1 MSFILRIFFS
11 GLIAFVPSEDGKEL
25 TVLLLDGVQAHQHV
39 QAGGTEA
46 AMAEHRPVLFARAGG
61 CGGDCPRQNAAV
73 ASFFY
78 PEVDTPAA
86 AESLAHAV
94 SGGAVWT
101 LDGSN
106 LRLGTAKDGVKLAR
120 ATSARAKAL
129 PDTTTE
135 RNDFGWVAQLKAIDP
150 CAGPLKP
157 GLVDGVPPEGLV
169 IARLQLTS
177 GKVSTYSVIQ
187 VDGNVT
193 PIDFRP
199 LSGDAKKPYARA
211 AASWVQAEIRVA
223 GDSIRIDET
232 SFGGAARRSM
242 TLKPSNGVVEL
253 ALLNT
258 TRPMRDVR
266 VEEPAPGT
274 HFARYWDLTQNP
286 PPPATRA
293 VPQVS
298 RVKMAVRDYNALHP
312 HTRDRRSPLL
322 EDLLFAGGRSPYDLI
337 LCPMMQYP

>member
-1 MSFILRIFFS
+1 MSFILRVFFS

-39 QAGGTEA
+39 PAGSTVI
-46 AMAEHRPVLFARAGG
+46 AMAEHKPVLFARAGA
-61 CGGDCPRQNAAV
+61 CDGDCTRQNAAV

-78 PEVDTPAA
+78 PDVDTPAA
-86 AESLAHAV
+86 AESLANAV
-94 SGGAVWT
+94 SGGAVWP

-106 LRLGTAKDGVKLAR
+106 LRLGTAKDGVKLAH
-120 ATSARAKAL
+120 ATSARAKPL

-135 RNDFGWVAQLKAIDP
+135 RADFGWVAQLKAIDP
-150 CAGPLKP
+150 GAGPLKP
-157 GLVDGVPPEGLV
+157 AVVDGVPPEGLV
-169 IARLQLTS
+169 IARLHLTS

-187 VDGNVT
+187 VGGNVT

-199 LSGDAKKPYARA
+199 LLSDAKEPYARA
-211 AASWVQAEIRVA
+211 VASWVQAEIRVS

-232 SFGGAARRSM
+232 SFAGTPKRSM

-266 VEEPAPGT
+266 VEEPAPGA

-286 PPPATRA
+286 PAAGARA
-293 VPQVS
+293 IPQVS
-298 RVKMAVRDYNALHP
+298 RAKMAVRDWNALHP
-312 HTRDRRSPLL
+312 NTRARRSPLL

-337 LCPMMQYP
+337 LCPMAQYP